1 MADAPEKDRWTVT
14 VTSRQRGKGYA
25 ENYTVENGTGQVVSQ
40 GQWLDG
46 RFVNTSMAPG
56 NIPPQVQEVLN
67 GMHVEASDDRQ
78 REETRVKVV
87 DVNKDGTGEAT
98 QVTERNRS
106 TGGETTLPE
115 DMAREVRE
123 REEAQKRDRE
133 EASKPAASE
142 PVMSESRRRRE
153 AVQNG

>member
-40 GQWLDG
+40 GAWQDG
-46 RFVNTSMAPG
+46 RYVNTSMAPG
-56 NIPPQVQEVLN
+56 NVPGQVQKVLD

-78 REETRVKVV
+78 REETRVKIV

-98 QVTERNRS
+98 EHASRERS

-123 REEAQKRDRE
+123 REEAAKQANQSQSSAELTSSD
-133 EASKPAASE
+133 AGA
-142 PVMSESRRRRE
+142 RRRRSE
-153 AVQNG
+153 VATSG